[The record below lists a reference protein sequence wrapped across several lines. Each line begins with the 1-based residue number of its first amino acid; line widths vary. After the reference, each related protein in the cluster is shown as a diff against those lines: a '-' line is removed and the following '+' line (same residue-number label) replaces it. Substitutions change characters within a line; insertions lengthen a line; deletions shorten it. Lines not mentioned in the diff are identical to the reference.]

1 MGEKIGPSDWNFGV
15 EVRIQRDC
23 NKCSEETEEDHRN
36 ERERPNQKSAGVT
49 QVGRKPLLSLE
60 MW

>member
-23 NKCSEETEEDHRN
+23 DKCSKETKEDHRN
-36 ERERPNQKSAGVT
+36 ERKWPIQKSARVT
-49 QVGRKPLLSLE
+49 
-60 MW
+60 